1 MRGGTE
7 NVYGIVGL
15 SKAMDV
21 AFEGI
26 EAHQEYVIAI
36 KEYMISRLNESI
48 LDVSYNADSAN
59 MSKSLYTILSV
70 SLPPTEIASMLL
82 FNMDILGVSCSG
94 GSACTSGA
102 NIGSHVL
109 NGIEAPMERPTIRF
123 SFSRYTTTQEIDYA
137 VNSLVSLYT

>member
-1 MRGGTE
+1 
-7 NVYGIVGL
+7 
-15 SKAMDV
+15 
-21 AFEGI
+21 
-26 EAHQEYVIAI
+26 
-36 KEYMISRLNESI
+36 
-48 LDVSYNADSAN
+48 
-59 MSKSLYTILSV
+59 
-70 SLPPTEIASMLL
+70 MLL